1 MSSIKLGSSTISNAK
16 LGSTQI
22 SQIYQGSNLIW
33 TNATTTTTTTA
44 GASVITSGLEIYY
57 DLSNTSSYPGSGT
70 TLYNLQQSSYNATLS
85 NTTFSSAQGG
95 ILQFNNGVSNSSA
108 DTGFSTNNSAFTIQF
123 VIKYLSVVDVAVV
136 TGKYTGGGDD
146 TWTGTYGFDPQWS
159 TNGSRLQSGI
169 GNPGTSN
176 YYLFTIS
183 TGADGKKFYTNTTL
197 NNTGGAASN
206 SPGGNWIIGQFGS
219 VGGVGAS
226 FNLGSYVLYNRQL
239 SDSEVN
245 TNYAALFTRY

>member
-16 LGSTQI
+16 LGSTQV

-70 TLYNLQQSSYNATLS
+70 TLYNLQSASYNASLA

-108 DTGFSTNNSAFTIQF
+108 DTGFSTNNSAYTIQM
-123 VIKYLSVVDVAVV
+123 VVKMLSVVDVAVIS
-136 TGKYTGGGDD
+136 GKYTGGGDD
-146 TWTGTYGFDPQWS
+146 TWFGTYNYEFVYS
-159 TNGSRLQSGI
+159 VNGGRIQSGT

-176 YYLFTIS
+176 YYLLTIS
-183 TGADGKKFYTNTTL
+183 TGAAGGKIYTNTTL
-197 NNTGGAASN
+197 NNTGGAAGN

-226 FNLGSYVLYNRQL
+226 FNMGSYLLYNRQL